1 MLYVGP
7 EGWNVVKVSSE
18 DVRQTL
24 LLSRDS
30 THIHGHVLSCA
41 CGVVWRMMQ
50 ELLRFGADLDAEDRP
65 GRSLLFWATLNER
78 TEVGACVLTATA

>member
-1 MLYVGP
+1 
-7 EGWNVVKVSSE
+7 
-18 DVRQTL
+18 
-24 LLSRDS
+24 
-30 THIHGHVLSCA
+30 
-41 CGVVWRMMQ
+41 MMQ